1 MMIFDLCVSLLKQYD
16 IIKFN
21 SSLKVLVT
29 VILANMAVNAQTMAR
44 IIIAIVQVDM
54 AEITVKYVMFY
65 LKLFFYF

>member
-1 MMIFDLCVSLLKQYD
+1 MIFHLCVSLLKQYD